1 MNVPNKYL
9 EDLPSGITFGNG
21 PFREVRLLVDGQVAG
36 VVFPYVDLRQTAM
49 QNNDSD
55 VTLVFGRVHGWHCT
69 DVVETDSCLPR
80 AGPSELLH

>member
-36 VVFPYVDLRQTAM
+36 VVFPYGDLRQTAM
-49 QNNDSD
+49 QNNDSNL
-55 VTLVFGRVHGWHCT
+55 TLGTWSCSRV
-69 DVVETDSCLPR
+69 
-80 AGPSELLH
+80 ALHRRCGDR